1 MLWHGGTVQKRVY
14 KQLSTFFIEKE
25 RSFHFSLT
33 GRKPS
38 VSARDDMKRD
48 ACRLEFESFNQ
59 LLDVQEKHAK
69 AFRRIVSDERY
80 EPFEVRLK
88 AGLLF
93 LLGSAQLVQA
103 LVAARLAE
111 RVALEPANG
120 DKGVEWN
127 GKV

>member
-1 MLWHGGTVQKRVY
+1 MLWTTGTVQKRIH

-25 RSFHFSLT
+25 RSFRLSLK
-33 GRKPS
+33 GAQPS
-38 VSARDDMKRD
+38 VRAGAEMQYD
-48 ACRLEFESFNQ
+48 ACRLEFYSFNE
-59 LLDVQEKHAK
+59 LLDATEKHAK
-69 AFRRIVSDERY
+69 ACGRIVSDQRY

-111 RVALEPANG
+111 RVALELTHG
-120 DKGVEWN
+120 E
-127 GKV
+127 